1 VVYRTDPGRAA
12 LPCCGIVNGFPS
24 TSRSQSKLAVLA
36 GTCVV
41 LAATAATAGPPAA
54 LSTALGPERISA
66 PRLLDLSAPR
76 AGPMREQERP
86 LRLDQSRGTSPTASA
101 ERRQFANTEPGVESR
116 PQPTFVIHWQ
126 NKPDLLRVARNLR
139 RNGLP
144 VVSLW
149 RSGRSLA
156 AIGLSPRGVPG
167 LYFTQK
173 AQD

>member
-1 VVYRTDPGRAA
+1 
-12 LPCCGIVNGFPS
+12 VNGFPS
-24 TSRSQSKLAVLA
+24 TKRSQSKLAVLA
-36 GTCVV
+36 AMCAV
-41 LAATAATAGPPAA
+41 LAATAATAGAPAG
-54 LSTALGPERISA
+54 LPTAIGPERISA
-66 PRLLDLSAPR
+66 PRALDLSAPR
-76 AGPMREQERP
+76 AGPMNEQERS
-86 LRLDQSRGTSPTASA
+86 LRLGQSRGPSPTTNTQ
-101 ERRQFANTEPGVESR
+101 RRQFANTELGAESR

-126 NKPDLLRVARNLR
+126 NKPDLLRVVRNLR

>member
-1 VVYRTDPGRAA
+1 
-12 LPCCGIVNGFPS
+12 VNDF
-24 TSRSQSKLAVLA
+24 RSDHGSHSKLAALTA
-36 GTCVV
+36 MCVV
-41 LAATAATAGPPAA
+41 FAAEVATAGAPAV
-54 LSTALGPERISA
+54 LPTSLGPERISA
-66 PRLLDLSAPR
+66 PRALDLSAPR
-76 AGPMREQERP
+76 GPMSEHEHSP
-86 LRLDQSRGTSPTASA
+86 RLDQSRGTSPTANA
-101 ERRQFANTEPGVESR
+101 ERRQFANTEIGAESR

-167 LYFTQK
+167 LYFTQR

>member
-1 VVYRTDPGRAA
+1 
-12 LPCCGIVNGFPS
+12 VNGFPS
-24 TSRSQSKLAVLA
+24 TTRSQSKLAVLA
-36 GTCVV
+36 AVCVV

-54 LSTALGPERISA
+54 LSTAIGQERISA

-76 AGPMREQERP
+76 AGSMSEPVRP
-86 LRLDQSRGTSPTASA
+86 LRLDQSRGTSPTANA
-101 ERRQFANTEPGVESR
+101 EARQFAKTELGAESR

>member
-1 VVYRTDPGRAA
+1 
-12 LPCCGIVNGFPS
+12 VNGFPG
-24 TSRSQSKLAVLA
+24 TTRPYSKLAVLA
-36 GTCVV
+36 AMCAV
-41 LAATAATAGPPAA
+41 LAATAATAGAPAA
-54 LSTALGPERISA
+54 LTTTLGPGRISA
-66 PRLLDLSAPR
+66 PRALDLSAPR
-76 AGPMREQERP
+76 AGPMSEQERS
-86 LRLDQSRGTSPTASA
+86 LRLDQSRGTSPTVNAQK
-101 ERRQFANTEPGVESR
+101 RQFANTELGVESR

-126 NKPDLLRVARNLR
+126 NRPDLLRVARNLR

>member
-1 VVYRTDPGRAA
+1 VHGR
-12 LPCCGIVNGFPS
+12 LSCCAIVNGFPS
-24 TSRSQSKLAVLA
+24 TTRSQSKLTVLA
-36 GTCVV
+36 AMCVV

-54 LSTALGPERISA
+54 LATALGPQRISA

-76 AGPMREQERP
+76 AGPMSERERP
-86 LRLDQSRGTSPTASA
+86 LRLDQSRATSPTANA
-101 ERRQFANTEPGVESR
+101 EAHQFAKTELGVASR

-144 VVSLW
+144 IVSLW

-167 LYFTQK
+167 VYFTQK

>member
-1 VVYRTDPGRAA
+1 MA
-12 LPCCGIVNGFPS
+12 N
-24 TSRSQSKLAVLA
+24 
-36 GTCVV
+36 
-41 LAATAATAGPPAA
+41 
-54 LSTALGPERISA
+54 
-66 PRLLDLSAPR
+66 
-76 AGPMREQERP
+76 
-86 LRLDQSRGTSPTASA
+86 A
-101 ERRQFANTEPGVESR
+101 ERRQFTNTELGVESR

>member
-1 VVYRTDPGRAA
+1 MGV
-12 LPCCGIVNGFPS
+12 
-24 TSRSQSKLAVLA
+24 
-36 GTCVV
+36 
-41 LAATAATAGPPAA
+41 
-54 LSTALGPERISA
+54 
-66 PRLLDLSAPR
+66 
-76 AGPMREQERP
+76 QERS
-86 LRLDQSRGTSPTASA
+86 LLLEQSRRISPTANA
-101 ERRQFANTEPGVESR
+101 ERRQFANTEPGAESR

-144 VVSLW
+144 LISLW

>member
-1 VVYRTDPGRAA
+1 VNDFRSDHGSHSKLAALTAMCVVFAAEVATAGAPAA
-12 LPCCGIVNGFPS
+12 LP
-24 TSRSQSKLAVLA
+24 TSI
-36 GTCVV
+36 
-41 LAATAATAGPPAA
+41 
-54 LSTALGPERISA
+54 GPERISA
-66 PRLLDLSAPR
+66 PRALDLSAPR
-76 AGPMREQERP
+76 ARPMSEQEP
-86 LRLDQSRGTSPTASA
+86 SLRLGQSRELSPMANA
-101 ERRQFANTEPGVESR
+101 QRRQLTNTELGVESR
-116 PQPTFVIHWQ
+116 PQPAFVIHWQ